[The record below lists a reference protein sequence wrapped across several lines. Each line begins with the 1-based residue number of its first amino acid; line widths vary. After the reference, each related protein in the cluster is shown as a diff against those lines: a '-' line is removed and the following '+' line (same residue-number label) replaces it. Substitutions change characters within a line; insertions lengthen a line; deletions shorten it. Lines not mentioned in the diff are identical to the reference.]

1 MVNPVSEGRESMPG
15 KERSG
20 ERGWALVT
28 GASRGIGRELALELA
43 REGWDVALTAR
54 DEEALR
60 EVARKVEAGGRT
72 SRIILSDLGTPEG
85 VAALLQALI
94 ESGIDV
100 EVLVNNAGIGDYGP
114 FVDADADRMGT
125 MVHLNVTAVT
135 ELTRRLLPG
144 MVARGRG
151 RVLNV
156 ASTAAFQPGPLMA
169 VYYASKA
176 YVLSLSEAIHD
187 ELRGTGV
194 SVTALCPGP
203 TRSDFHARAG
213 MEGSPL
219 ANGFP
224 MVSSRRVA
232 RAGVRAM
239 LRGKAVALPG
249 LLNRIHV
256 FFVRFIPRS
265 LVPRIVRWVQKVRV

>member
-1 MVNPVSEGRESMPG
+1 MVDPRLEKSLKAAGRGGAS
-15 KERSG
+15 
-20 ERGWALVT
+20 GWALVT
-28 GASRGIGRELALELA
+28 GASRGIGRALALELA
-43 REGWDVALTAR
+43 QAGWDVVLTAR

-60 EVARKVEAGGRT
+60 EVAREVEAEGRR
-72 SRIILSDLGTPEG
+72 SRIIVSDLGDPHG
-85 VAALLQALI
+85 VEALVQALT
-94 ESGIDV
+94 ETETQV

-114 FVDADADRMGT
+114 FVDADPHRMAT

-135 ELTRRLLPG
+135 ALTRHLLPG
-144 MVARGRG
+144 LVARGRG

-176 YVLSLSEAIHD
+176 YVLSLSEALQD

-194 SVTALCPGP
+194 TVTALCPGP
-203 TRSDFHARAG
+203 TRSHFHARAG

-219 ANGFP
+219 ASGFP
-224 MVSSRRVA
+224 MGSSRRVA

-239 LRGKAVALPG
+239 LRGKAVAVPG
-249 LLNRIHV
+249 VLNRIHV
-256 FFVRFIPRS
+256 FFVRFIPRN
-265 LVPRIVRWVQKVRV
+265 LVPRIVRRVQKVRV